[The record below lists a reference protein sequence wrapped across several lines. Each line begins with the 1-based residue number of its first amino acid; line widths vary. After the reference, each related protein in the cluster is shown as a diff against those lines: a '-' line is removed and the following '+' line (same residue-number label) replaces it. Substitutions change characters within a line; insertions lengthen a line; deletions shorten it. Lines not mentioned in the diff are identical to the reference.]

1 MAGHI
6 GADHG
11 RVVAAALGQFAVA
24 VALAGLGA
32 LGLGM
37 AQQHQ
42 TAHGGNVAF

>member
-1 MAGHI
+1 MASHV
-6 GADHG
+6 GADRG
-11 RVVAAALGQFAVA
+11 RVVSAALGQFAVA

-32 LGLGM
+32 LGFGM